1 LGNEPLDRADRF
13 CRRFGLQVPI
23 LLAPMAGSCPPSLS
37 IAVANAGGMGAAGVL
52 LMSPEEI
59 LSWARDVRAGTSGPF
74 QLNNWIPGPAPHRDR
89 AREDRVRAF
98 LASWGPEVPSEDGDK
113 PAPDYPAQC
122 EAMLE
127 AAPPAV
133 SSIMGLFEPAL
144 VARLKKSGIAWFAT
158 ATTVE
163 EAKQA
168 EAAGADAIIA
178 QGAEAGGHRGSF
190 RAEEAEA
197 KAVGLF
203 SLLPCVVD
211 AVRIPVVAAGG
222 VTDGR
227 GVAAALLLGAGAVQI
242 GTGFLPCPEARI
254 HPAWADALAQTRPEQ
269 TSLTRAFSGRAGR
282 SIATAYVQ
290 AAMKPDAPAPAP
302 YPVQRGLT
310 ARMRSAAAKDGDLQ
324 RMQAWAGQ
332 SASLARAIPAGEL
345 VAELW
350 GTARKLLS
358 S

>member
-1 LGNEPLDRADRF
+1 MGNESFEGAERF

-37 IAVANAGGMGAAGVL
+37 IAVAKVGGMGAAGVL
-52 LMSPEEI
+52 IMSPAEI
-59 LSWARDVRAGTSGPF
+59 LAWARDVRAGSSGPF
-74 QLNNWIPGPAPHRDR
+74 QLNNWIPGPPPHRDR
-89 AREDRVRAF
+89 AREERVRAF
-98 LASWGPEVPSEDGDK
+98 LASWGPEVPAEDGDT
-113 PAPDYPAQC
+113 PLVDYRAQC

-127 AAPPAV
+127 AAPPVV
-133 SSIMGLFEPAL
+133 SSIMGLFEPEL
-144 VARLKKSGIAWFAT
+144 VARFKKSGIAWFAT

-163 EAKQA
+163 EARRA

-190 RAEEAEA
+190 RAEDAEA
-197 KAVGLF
+197 RAVGLF

-222 VTDGR
+222 IADGR
-227 GVAAALLLGAGAVQI
+227 GVAAALLLGAGAVAI
-242 GTGFLPCPEARI
+242 GTGFLRCPEAQL
-254 HPAWADALAQTRPEQ
+254 HPAWAGALAQTLPEQ
-269 TSLTRAFSGRAGR
+269 TALTRAFSGRAGR
-282 SIATAYVQ
+282 SIANAYVQ
-290 AAMKPDAPAPAP
+290 AAMKPGAPEPAP

-310 ARMRSAAAKDGDLQ
+310 TKMRSAAAKGGDLQ

-332 SASLARAIPAGEL
+332 SASLAKPIPAGEL

-350 GTARKLLS
+350 GTARRLLS
-358 S
+358 